1 MVDAWRNANNI
12 IIVIVPHAH
21 IHHALFA
28 LWHTSHKLWIGK
40 RILHHFIATTLITLH
55 HLLSYQPPA
64 DQESRLVPEHSDRQK
79 PLPPPKQRIEQDI
92 SDGGVAAGP
101 IGVPAAYHSFS
112 AMGITKKHNNSGPAT
127 EKSVLRCKN
136 QRHHS
141 TTIMNSSSVCPCS
154 FPCQEDCPHV
164 ALQWGKEVQ
173 VHKSSYFVMA
183 AAPTLVW
190 VLERR
195 TTICWI
201 AQTIPCLLRQED
213 RGGGRASNG
222 AECTWCGGQWE
233 TQTAVHNRSNVLD
246 TSKGVQGQ
254 HGHGTMMDGT
264 WCMGVQRGERMS
276 QGGKGGGEGGIRDCS
291 YTQG

>member
-1 MVDAWRNANNI
+1 MDRKAD
-12 IIVIVPHAH
+12 PSSLHC
-21 IHHALFA
+21 HHTHYTLSSVE
-28 LWHTSHKLWIGK
+28 LPTPCWS
-40 RILHHFIATTLITLH
+40 RI
-55 HLLSYQPPA
+55 PPSA
-64 DQESRLVPEHSDRQK
+64 GHSDRQK

-127 EKSVLRCKN
+127 EKSVLCCKN

-164 ALQWGKEVQ
+164 ALQSGKEVQ

-201 AQTIPCLLRQED
+201 AQSPDNPMSSEARRQ
-213 RGGGRASNG
+213 G
-222 AECTWCGGQWE
+222 
-233 TQTAVHNRSNVLD
+233 
-246 TSKGVQGQ
+246 
-254 HGHGTMMDGT
+254 
-264 WCMGVQRGERMS
+264 RGEGIKWCRVHLMWWSVGNTDRCS
-276 QGGKGGGEGGIRDCS
+276 QP
-291 YTQG
+291 

>member
-64 DQESRLVPEHSDRQK
+64 DQESRLVPEHSDWQK

-195 TTICWI
+195 TTMCWI

-213 RGGGRASNG
+213 RGGGRS
-222 AECTWCGGQWE
+222 
-233 TQTAVHNRSNVLD
+233 
-246 TSKGVQGQ
+246 
-254 HGHGTMMDGT
+254 
-264 WCMGVQRGERMS
+264 
-276 QGGKGGGEGGIRDCS
+276 
-291 YTQG
+291 